1 SGSVRSLADRE
12 TRTASPER
20 ELPLAFDDHSI
31 GADGDGWS
39 VGFAC
44 TDSDRREIGL
54 NRRLDR
60 FPVSIRE
67 FENRPGVAGR
77 KTYPIYEIDR
87 RQRAL
92 ARTESR
98 PDRTIIAED
107 RTVVARHD
115 HRRIGGGNIGER
127 RVRVLDTD
135 LLVALA
141 AVRDFVDRLVGIHEV
156 AAVVVGEL
164 NCRDARPT
172 TRF

>member
-1 SGSVRSLADRE
+1 
-12 TRTASPER
+12 
-20 ELPLAFDDHSI
+20 
-31 GADGDGWS
+31 
-39 VGFAC
+39 
-44 TDSDRREIGL
+44 
-54 NRRLDR
+54 
-60 FPVSIRE
+60 
-67 FENRPGVAGR
+67 PGVAGR
-77 KTYPIYEIDR
+77 KTYPIHEIDR
-87 RQRAL
+87 RKRAL

-172 TRF
+172 TRFFDFVPLDAPAVVLAPEEFTRAVDEVDSLIPCLLCDSDIR